1 MPEHYQI
8 RVGGHLDR
16 EWSAWFDG
24 LTLTHDPDGCT
35 TLAGPVTDQ
44 AALYGLI
51 GKARDLGLTLILVRR
66 IEREALS
73 AAIVPFVRDTA
84 VSESAPGAQR

>member
-8 RVGGHLDR
+8 RVDGHLDR

-35 TLAGPVTDQ
+35 TLTGAVTDQ
-44 AALYGLI
+44 AALFGLI
-51 GKARDLGLTLILVRR
+51 GKIRDLGLRLMLVARVAPN
-66 IEREALS
+66 EGA
-73 AAIVPFVRDTA
+73 VPIKQHK
-84 VSESAPGAQR
+84 ELE